1 MAPTISNV
9 YIETFETNVRYL
21 AQQSDTR
28 LRPHVREVNVSSEKH
43 NWERV
48 GSTTAVQKTGVLVN
62 TPVSET
68 PWSRRVSV
76 AEVWH
81 DGDAVEQE
89 DLVQMLIE
97 PKSTLAQTLAMSMRR
112 AADDLIIAAA
122 SSTALAGDGSTPALP
137 AAQIKGDGTTKITLE
152 LVLQVNQAFLDNDV
166 DPDEPKVFVIGPKQ
180 QTELMQLMEV
190 TSGDY
195 QNAKALANG
204 VLPSWMGFTWI
215 VSNRLTIPAANQLYC
230 LAFTPRGIGLQVNK
244 DITAKVAED
253 PTKSFVW
260 RIYTYMVMGAVR
272 VEDEHV
278 VLCHVATNL

>member
-28 LRPHVREVNVSSEKH
+28 LRPHVREVSVSSEKH
-43 NWERV
+43 NWERI
-48 GSTTAVQKTGVLVN
+48 GTTTASQKTGVLVD
-62 TPVSET
+62 TPVAEA

-81 DGDAVEQE
+81 DGEAVEQE
-89 DLVQMLIE
+89 DIVQMLIE

-112 AADDLIIAAA
+112 AVDDLIIAAA

-137 AAQIKGDGTTKITLE
+137 ATQIIGDGTAGMSIE
-152 LVLQVNQAFLDNDV
+152 LVLQVDQAFLDADV

-180 QTELMQLMEV
+180 KTELMKLMEI

-195 QNAKALANG
+195 QNAKALATG
-204 VLPSWMGFTWI
+204 VLPNWMGFTWI
-215 VSNRLTIPAANQLYC
+215 VSNRLTIPAANELYC
-230 LAFTPRGIGLQVNK
+230 LAFTPRAIGLQVNK

-260 RIYTYMVMGAVR
+260 RIYTFMVMGAVR
-272 VEDEHV
+272 VEDEHM
-278 VLCHVATNL
+278 VLAHVATNL